1 MLEADEAADIQ
12 EVQAWAAGLDALHAR
27 IAGRFTRAEPRRRAL
42 AYLRGLLGNV
52 PRKNGWQLAEH
63 AGERTPDGMQRL
75 LATADW
81 DPDLV
86 RDDLRGYVVAH
97 LGEASAVL
105 VVDETGFLKKGTTSV
120 GVQRQYSG
128 TAGKVDNCQLGVFL
142 AYASSKGR
150 AMIDRELYLPKS
162 WADDPPRCR
171 AARVPEQVG
180 FRTKPELAR
189 VMLEGAL
196 DAGVPAAWVTADEVY
211 GGSPTLRQWLEGRG
225 VSYVLAVKCTEPL
238 AAPDPDGPGGA
249 HTSAAQLAA
258 AVPAAQWI
266 ACSAGHGAKGRRL
279 YDWTRVELAAPVT
292 AGMASWLLVRRSR
305 SDGELAFYACYSPAA
320 TPLIGLVR
328 VAGTRWA
335 VEEGFEQAKGEVGLD
350 HYEVR
355 RWPGWYR
362 HITLALLA
370 HAFLAVTR
378 AQATS
383 PSAQR
388 GTRRPER
395 RARSAPADGAR
406 GPPAAGGAGVDHPGQ
421 ARLRAGLVQVAPTPS
436 GPSKARTLPPSRTA
450 SAAGVLGCHE
460 L

>member
-1 MLEADEAADIQ
+1 VLEADEAADIE

-27 IAGRFTRAEPRRRAL
+27 IAGRFARAEPRRRVL

-52 PRKNGWQLAEH
+52 GRKNSWQLAEH

-86 RDDLRGYVVAH
+86 RDDLRAYVVER
-97 LGEASAVL
+97 LGDAGAVL

-142 AYASSKGR
+142 AYASGKGR
-150 AMIDRELYLPKS
+150 AMIDRELYLPER
-162 WADDPPRCR
+162 WTDDPPRCR

-189 VMLEGAL
+189 VMLERAL
-196 DAGVPAAWVTADEVY
+196 DAGVPAGWVTADEVY
-211 GGSPTLRQWLEGRG
+211 GGSPTLRGWLEGRG
-225 VSYVLAVKCTEPL
+225 VSYVLAVKCTELLETP
-238 AAPDPDGPGGA
+238 AVDGPAGA
-249 HTSAAQLAA
+249 CPSAAQLAA
-258 AVPAAQWI
+258 AVPAEQWI

-279 YDWTRVELAAPVT
+279 YDWTRIELAAPATV
-292 AGMASWLLVRRSR
+292 GMARWLLVRRSR
-305 SDGELAFYACYSPAA
+305 TDGELAFYACYGPAG
-320 TPLIGLVR
+320 TSLVGLVR

-335 VEEGFEQAKGEVGLD
+335 VEEGFEQAKSEVGLD

-355 RWPGWYR
+355 KWPGWYR

-383 PSAQR
+383 P
-388 GTRRPER
+388 ER
-395 RARSAPADGAR
+395 AKGAT
-406 GPPAAGGAGVDHPGQ
+406 AA
-421 ARLRAGLVQVAPTPS
+421 
-436 GPSKARTLPPSRTA
+436 
-450 SAAGVLGCHE
+450 
-460 L
+460 

>member
-1 MLEADEAADIQ
+1 VLEADAAADIQ

-27 IAGRFTRAEPRRRAL
+27 IAGRFVRAEPRRRAL

-52 PRKNGWQLAEH
+52 GRKNSWQLAEH

-81 DPDLV
+81 DPDQV
-86 RDDLRGYVVAH
+86 RDDLRAYVVEH
-97 LGEASAVL
+97 LGDPGAVL

-142 AYASSKGR
+142 AYASGKGR
-150 AMIDRELYLPKS
+150 AMTDRELYLPER
-162 WADDPPRCR
+162 WTDDPARCR
-171 AARVPEQVG
+171 AAKVPEQVE
-180 FRTKPELAR
+180 FRTKPQLAR
-189 VMLEGAL
+189 LMLARAL

-211 GGSPTLRQWLEGRG
+211 GGSPALRGWLEDRG
-225 VSYVLAVKCTEPL
+225 VWHVLAVKCTEPL
-238 AAPDPDGPGGA
+238 EVQAVDAPAGA
-249 HTSAAQLAA
+249 RASAAQLAA

-292 AGMASWLLVRRSR
+292 AGMARWLLVRRR
-305 SDGELAFYACYSPAA
+305 RRDGELAFYACYGPAA
-320 TPLIGLVR
+320 TPLVGPVR

-362 HITLALLA
+362 HVERHEALWDRVEVRDL
-370 HAFLAVTR
+370 
-378 AQATS
+378 
-383 PSAQR
+383 
-388 GTRRPER
+388 RRR
-395 RARSAPADGAR
+395 LV
-406 GPPAAGGAGVDHPGQ
+406 AAGRLKLGA
-421 ARLRAGLVQVAPTPS
+421 A
-436 GPSKARTLPPSRTA
+436 
-450 SAAGVLGCHE
+450 
-460 L
+460 

>member
-1 MLEADEAADIQ
+1 VLEADEAADIQ

-27 IAGRFTRAEPRRRAL
+27 IAGRFARAEPRRRAL

-52 PRKNGWQLAEH
+52 TRKNGWQLAEH

-86 RDDLRGYVVAH
+86 RDDLRAYVVEH
-97 LGEASAVL
+97 LGDPGAVL

-142 AYASSKGR
+142 AYASGKGR
-150 AMIDRELYLPKS
+150 AMTDRELYLPER
-162 WADDPPRCR
+162 WTDDPARCR
-171 AARVPEQVG
+171 AARVPEQVE
-180 FRTKPELAR
+180 FRTKPQLAQLMLAR
-189 VMLEGAL
+189 AL

-211 GGSPTLRQWLEGRG
+211 GGSPTLRGWLEGRG
-225 VSYVLAVKCTEPL
+225 VWHVLAVKCTEPL
-238 AAPDPDGPGGA
+238 EVSSPNGVVRERAE
-249 HTSAAQLAA
+249 QLAA

-279 YDWTRVELAAPVT
+279 YDWSRIQLAGPAT
-292 AGMASWLLVRRSR
+292 AGRTRWLLVRRSR
-305 SDGELAFYACYSPAA
+305 RDGELAFYACYGPAA
-320 TPLIGLVR
+320 TPLVGLVR

-355 RWPGWYR
+355 KWPGWYR
-362 HITLALLA
+362 HVTLALLA

-378 AQATS
+378 AQA
-383 PSAQR
+383 AN
-388 GTRRPER
+388 PER
-395 RARSAPADGAR
+395 TKGE
-406 GPPAAGGAGVDHPGQ
+406 AAG
-421 ARLRAGLVQVAPTPS
+421 
-436 GPSKARTLPPSRTA
+436 
-450 SAAGVLGCHE
+450 
-460 L
+460 

>member
-12 EVQAWAAGLDALHAR
+12 EVQAWAAGLEALHAR
-27 IAGRFTRAEPRRRAL
+27 IAGRFVRAEPRRRVL

-52 PRKNGWQLAEH
+52 GRKNGWQLAEH

-81 DPDLV
+81 DPDRV
-86 RDDLRGYVVAH
+86 RDDLRAYVVEH
-97 LGEASAVL
+97 LGDPSAVL

-142 AYASSKGR
+142 AYASPRGR
-150 AMIDRELYLPKS
+150 AMIDRELYLPES
-162 WADDPPRCR
+162 WTDDPERCR

-180 FRTKPELAR
+180 FRTKPQLAQL
-189 VMLEGAL
+189 MLERAL

-211 GGSPTLRQWLEGRG
+211 GGSPALRQWLEGRG
-225 VSYVLAVKCTEPL
+225 VWHVLTVKCTEL
-238 AAPDPDGPGGA
+238 LEVQAADGPAGVR
-249 HTSAAQLAA
+249 TSAEQLAA
-258 AVPAAQWI
+258 AVPATQWI

-279 YDWTRVELAAPVT
+279 YDWTRVELATPAT
-292 AGMASWLLVRRSR
+292 AGMARWLLVRRSR
-305 SDGELAFYACYSPAA
+305 SDGELAFYACYGPAT
-320 TPLIGLVR
+320 TPLVGLVR
-328 VAGTRWA
+328 VAGARWA

-355 RWPGWYR
+355 KWPGWYR

-383 PSAQR
+383 P
-388 GTRRPER
+388 ER
-395 RARSAPADGAR
+395 AKGDT
-406 GPPAAGGAGVDHPGQ
+406 AA
-421 ARLRAGLVQVAPTPS
+421 
-436 GPSKARTLPPSRTA
+436 
-450 SAAGVLGCHE
+450 
-460 L
+460 